1 MNARRVEFA
10 GFDGSRLAARLDMPV
25 TPPRAFALFA
35 HCFTCGKDG
44 LAASRISTALT
55 AQGIAVLRFDFTG
68 LGMSEGQF
76 ADTNFSSNVADLRCA
91 ADFLRHDYQ
100 APSLLIGH
108 SLGGAAVLAAAH
120 AIDEVRAVVTLGA
133 PSELT
138 HVTRQLGIAVQQ
150 LDIEREVG
158 VTLAG
163 RPFRI
168 RRQFLEDL
176 KEYNLHERIATLGRA
191 LLVMHAPRDDVVDID
206 HARRIFEA
214 AKHPKSFV
222 ALDGADHLLSG
233 RKDAAYAAKVI
244 AAWVDRYLPEDA
256 PTASV
261 ADGQV
266 RVVESGTG
274 RFTQHVQV
282 GRHVLISDEPG
293 RAGGDDAGP
302 APYDYLLAALGA
314 STSITLRMVAERKG
328 WQIEPFE
335 VTLERRFIQAE
346 DCSDCDYAAGQPVLE
361 IDRHI
366 RWRGSIDPEVRQR
379 LLEGADRCPVH
390 RALLGEI
397 KVRTYADGGSWASN
411 DATKGLP
418 PVF

>member
-1 MNARRVEFA
+1 MSARRVAFA
-10 GFDGSRLAARLDMPV
+10 GFDGSRLAARLDMPA
-25 TPPRAFALFA
+25 TPPCAFALFA
-35 HCFTCGKDG
+35 HCFTCGKNG
-44 LAASRISTALT
+44 LTASRISAALN

-76 ADTNFSSNVADLRCA
+76 ADTNFSSNVAALRCA
-91 ADFLRHDYQ
+91 TDFLRCDYQ

-108 SLGGAAVLAAAH
+108 SLGGTAVLAAAH
-120 AIDEVRAVVTLGA
+120 AIDEVRAVVALGA
-133 PSELT
+133 PSEPAHLA
-138 HVTRQLGIAVQQ
+138 RQLRHAVEQ
-150 LDIEREVG
+150 LDTEREVA
-158 VTLAG
+158 VSLAG

-168 RRQFLEDL
+168 QRQWDL
-176 KEYNLHERIATLGRA
+176 KERNLHERIATLGRA
-191 LLVMHAPRDDVVDID
+191 LLVMHAPHDDVVDID

-233 RKDAAYAAKVI
+233 PKDAAYAVKVI
-244 AAWVDRYLPEDA
+244 AAWVDRYLPEEA
-256 PTASV
+256 PSSSV

-282 GRHVLISDEPG
+282 GRHVLMSDEPG

-314 STSITLRMVAERKG
+314 CTSITLRMVAERKG

-335 VTLERRFIQAE
+335 VTMERRFIQAE
-346 DCSDCDYAAGQPVLE
+346 DCSDCDSSTGQVLE

-366 RWRGSIDPEVRQR
+366 RWRGSIDPAVGQR
-379 LLEGADRCPVH
+379 LLEVADRCPVH

-397 KVRTYADGGSWASN
+397 KVRTYADGGLWTPN
-411 DATKGLP
+411 DASPGLP